1 MAKLLHLS
9 IFFLAALVL
18 QCHCAEDDR
27 KSHVVYM
34 GDRPKD
40 AASVASTH
48 HNMLAEVLGSSSEAR
63 ESLIYSYGKSFNGFV
78 AKLSD
83 KEVARIKEME
93 GVVSVFPNAQLQVH
107 TTRSWDFMGL
117 PESHPRLSAEGDVI
131 VGLLDTGVWPENP
144 SFSDEGFDPPPAKW
158 KGICQGANNFTCN
171 KKVIGARFYDLENI
185 FDPRYDIKSPRDTL
199 GHGSHTASTAAGIAT
214 NASYFGLAGG
224 VARGGVP
231 SARIA
236 VYKVC
241 WASGCTSA
249 DILAAFEDAIADGV
263 DLLSVSLGSDFPAP
277 YHEDVIAIGTFH
289 AMKNGILTSCSAGNS
304 GPNRRQVSNYAPW
317 ALTVAASTIDR
328 IFSTKVVLGNG
339 QIFLGNS
346 LNIFDLHGKTFPLIY
361 SGDSANYTAGA
372 DPELA
377 AWCFPGTLA
386 PLITKGGVVMCDIP
400 NALALVQGSAGVIMP
415 VSIDESIPFPFPLSL
430 ISPEDY
436 SQLLDYMRS
445 TRTPTA
451 TILMTEPVKDVM
463 APTVVSFS
471 SRGPSPITPDIL
483 KPDLTAP
490 GLNILAAWSPL
501 GGASISPWDD
511 RTVDYFVISGT
522 SMSCPH
528 VTGVAAFVKAAHP
541 SWSPAAIKSALMTT
555 ATTMDSRKNA
565 DAEFAYG
572 SGQIDPLKALNPGL
586 IYNASEADYVNFLCK
601 EGYNTT
607 LVRIISG
614 DNSTCPSNELGKAW
628 DLNYPTFALSLLD
641 GETVIATFPRTVTN
655 VGTPNSTYYARVSMP
670 SQFTVTVQPS
680 VLSFSRVGEE
690 KTFTV
695 KITGAPIVNTPI
707 VSGSLEWTNGEYVVR
722 SPIAVFNNMPSIF
735 SSIDEQPQSKPKF
748 KGPWEGS
755 TSTIYHKKGTFKS
768 MQRTDRTDGFGGLVS
783 NSRLGY
789 HKH

>member
-1 MAKLLHLS
+1 M
-9 IFFLAALVL
+9 VL
-18 QCHCAEDDR
+18 QCQCAEDDR

-93 GVVSVFPNAQLQVH
+93 EVVSVFPNAQLQVH

-185 FDPRYDIKSPRDTL
+185 FDP
-199 GHGSHTASTAAGIAT
+199 
-214 NASYFGLAGG
+214 
-224 VARGGVP
+224 
-231 SARIA
+231 
-236 VYKVC
+236 
-241 WASGCTSA
+241 SGCTSV

-263 DLLSVSLGSDFPAP
+263 DLLSDSLGSDFPAP

-289 AMKNGILTSCSAGNS
+289 AMKNGILTSCSAGNR

-328 IFSTKVVLGNG
+328 SFSTEVVLGNG
-339 QIFLGNS
+339 QIFLEEWS
-346 LNIFDLHGKTFPLIY
+346 
-361 SGDSANYTAGA
+361 
-372 DPELA
+372 
-377 AWCFPGTLA
+377 C
-386 PLITKGGVVMCDIP
+386 

-430 ISPEDY
+430 ISPEDC

-445 TRTPTA
+445 TQTPTA
-451 TILMTEPVKDVM
+451 TILMTEQVKDVM

-483 KPDLTAP
+483 KVSIISPPDLTAP

-501 GGASISPWDD
+501 GELVLPYPACA
-511 RTVDYFVISGT
+511 VYFSRNLSSDFFFI
-522 SMSCPH
+522 
-528 VTGVAAFVKAAHP
+528 
-541 SWSPAAIKSALMTT
+541 
-555 ATTMDSRKNA
+555 ATIMDSGKNA

-572 SGQIDPLKALNPGL
+572 SGQIDPLKALHPGI
-586 IYNASEADYVNFLCK
+586 IYNASEADYVNFLCE

-641 GETVIATFPRTVTN
+641 GETLMATFPRTVTN
-655 VGTPNSTYYARVSMP
+655 VGTPNSTYHAKVSMP

-690 KTFTV
+690 KSFTV

-722 SPIAVFNNMPSIF
+722 SPIAVFNNIPSIF

-748 KGPWEGS
+748 KGPWGGS
-755 TSTIYHKKGTFKS
+755 TPTIYHKMGTFKS

-783 NSRLGY
+783 NNRLGY

>member
-1 MAKLLHLS
+1 MDKLLNLS

-40 AASVASTH
+40 ASSVASTH

-131 VGLLDTGVWPENP
+131 VGLLDTGVWPDHQKN
-144 SFSDEGFDPPPAKW
+144 GR
-158 KGICQGANNFTCN
+158 
-171 KKVIGARFYDLENI
+171 VIGARFYDLENI

-214 NASYFGLAGG
+214 SGSYFGLAGG

-231 SARIA
+231 NARIA
-236 VYKVC
+236 VYK
-241 WASGCTSA
+241 
-249 DILAAFEDAIADGV
+249 
-263 DLLSVSLGSDFPAP
+263 
-277 YHEDVIAIGTFH
+277 
-289 AMKNGILTSCSAGNS
+289 
-304 GPNRRQVSNYAPW
+304 
-317 ALTVAASTIDR
+317 
-328 IFSTKVVLGNG
+328 
-339 QIFLGNS
+339 GNS

-372 DPELA
+372 DPEIA
-377 AWCFPGTLA
+377 AWCVPGTLA

-400 NALALVQGSAGVIMP
+400 NALALVHGSAGAIMP

-445 TRTPTA
+445 TQTPTA

-463 APTVVSFS
+463 APSVVSFS

-483 KPDLTAP
+483 KPDLAAP

-541 SWSPAAIKSALMTT
+541 SWSPAAIMSALMTT
-555 ATTMDSRKNA
+555 ATIMDSRKNA
-565 DAEFAYG
+565 DAKFAYG
-572 SGQIDPLKALNPGL
+572 SGQIDPLKTLNPGL
-586 IYNASEADYVNFLCK
+586 IYNASEADYVNFPRK
-601 EGYNTT
+601 EGDNTT
-607 LVRIISG
+607 LMERLSWLH
-614 DNSTCPSNELGKAW
+614 SQELSPMW
-628 DLNYPTFALSLLD
+628 ALQS
-641 GETVIATFPRTVTN
+641 
-655 VGTPNSTYYARVSMP
+655 PNSTYYAKVSMP

-690 KTFTV
+690 KSFTV
-695 KITGAPIVNTPI
+695 KITGAPIVNI
-707 VSGSLEWTNGEYVVR
+707 
-722 SPIAVFNNMPSIF
+722 PSIF

-783 NSRLGY
+783 NNRLGY

>member
-1 MAKLLHLS
+1 MDKLLNLS

-40 AASVASTH
+40 ASSVASTH

-131 VGLLDTGVWPENP
+131 VGLLDTGVWPDHQKN
-144 SFSDEGFDPPPAKW
+144 GR
-158 KGICQGANNFTCN
+158 
-171 KKVIGARFYDLENI
+171 VIGARFYDLENI

-214 NASYFGLAGG
+214 SGSYFGLAGG

-231 SARIA
+231 NARIA
-236 VYKVC
+236 VYK
-241 WASGCTSA
+241 
-249 DILAAFEDAIADGV
+249 
-263 DLLSVSLGSDFPAP
+263 
-277 YHEDVIAIGTFH
+277 
-289 AMKNGILTSCSAGNS
+289 
-304 GPNRRQVSNYAPW
+304 
-317 ALTVAASTIDR
+317 
-328 IFSTKVVLGNG
+328 
-339 QIFLGNS
+339 GNS

-372 DPELA
+372 DPEIA
-377 AWCFPGTLA
+377 AWCVPGTLA

-400 NALALVQGSAGVIMP
+400 NALALVHGSAGAIMP

-445 TRTPTA
+445 TQTPTA

-463 APTVVSFS
+463 APSVVSFS

-483 KPDLTAP
+483 KPDLAAP

-541 SWSPAAIKSALMTT
+541 SWSPAAIMSALMTT
-555 ATTMDSRKNA
+555 ATIMDSRKNA
-565 DAEFAYG
+565 DAKFAYG
-572 SGQIDPLKALNPGL
+572 SGQIDPLKTLNPGL
-586 IYNASEADYVNFLCK
+586 IYNASEADYVNFPRK
-601 EGYNTT
+601 EGDNTT
-607 LVRIISG
+607 LARIIRG

-641 GETVIATFPRTVTN
+641 GETVMATFPRTVTN
-655 VGTPNSTYYARVSMP
+655 VGTPKSK
-670 SQFTVTVQPS
+670 QHLLCK

-690 KTFTV
+690 KSFTV
-695 KITGAPIVNTPI
+695 KITGAPIVNI
-707 VSGSLEWTNGEYVVR
+707 
-722 SPIAVFNNMPSIF
+722 PSIF

-783 NSRLGY
+783 NNRLGY